1 MTSREDVVAVQIQ
14 YRLSTLGFLAIPGT
28 NITGNFGIGDQI
40 VALDWVRKNIEA
52 FGGDPD
58 KVIMY
63 GSCTYH
69 RRELLTYK
77 VVVGERALDLN
88 QQDITSS

>member
-1 MTSREDVVAVQIQ
+1 MQ
-14 YRLSTLGFLAIPGT
+14 
-28 NITGNFGIGDQI
+28 
-40 VALDWVRKNIEA
+40 WVHEHISA

-69 RRELLTYK
+69 RRKLLTYK
-77 VVVGERALDLN
+77 VVAGERALDLN